1 MKKITFEL
9 DSEFI
14 ELIKLLK
21 VLDIAQ
27 SGGHAKHIVDSE
39 VVFVNGEKELRK
51 RRKLKIG
58 DTIELFENFI
68 VLSPP
73 K

>member
-1 MKKITFEL
+1 MKKFDYEL
-9 DSEFI
+9 ESEFI

-21 VLDIAQ
+21 LLDIAQ
-27 SGGHAKHIVDSE
+27 SGGHAKVLVDSGN
-39 VVFVNGEKELRK
+39 VFVNGEKELRK